1 MCDCLNLWLGFFF
14 KKNKYIYT
22 HTRIDPFWR
31 VLEDVGMYPYFT
43 HTKKWQYTNKVDY
56 SIIF

>member
-1 MCDCLNLWLGFFF
+1 LNLWLGFFF